1 MNVSIHYNGPAD
13 FDSLREAARASSI
26 DNPGKRIVVA
36 RRGFTGY
43 TLHLLSRITGSARS
57 LASNSGPLSDG
68 YFLNGTWKT
77 WTTAQIAA
85 DQKDWR

>member
-1 MNVSIHYNGPAD
+1 MNVIPYTGPAD
-13 FDSLREAARASSI
+13 FDSLRDAARTASV
-26 DNPGKRIVVA
+26 DNPGKRIIIVA
-36 RRGFTGY
+36 HGFSSY
-43 TLHLLSRITGSARS
+43 NLHLLARITGAARS